1 MIDSPDSPATSEEII
16 EFDEFESNLERQ
28 GDNARASWRFSGDHI
43 QQALAHC
50 SSERKEALIWAFG
63 WCISRGIWFGTFAN
77 QVGYAQNTLYK
88 IMTGR
93 HIDPKTGEQYD
104 IPEKLHLA
112 VLAFRRLELK
122 RAKLG
127 DTEFVVTP
135 SVKRIWQGCDLA
147 RESRTPVFIY
157 GASHI
162 GKTWALREYAI
173 ANNHGRTVL
182 VRVPSKAGL
191 AGLVKALAEALGVS
205 AKANTPA
212 MIERIKRALAPNHL
226 VIFDEVHQLQ
236 YTYRKESFFAC
247 IEVIR
252 EIYDHVE
259 CGIVLCTTNVFRTR
273 FESAQKEELEQL
285 FKRGVHKVQ
294 LGDIVRTE
302 DLKPIF
308 DKVGLPWPGRR
319 FTVEVA
325 GVKDQPHEVL
335 RKLAR
340 EGGLKAITERIRY
353 GRLIASRTSEALSW
367 SHFIHAHLI
376 IETEA
381 QQPADDWQ

>member
-1 MIDSPDSPATSEEII
+1 MIDTLDTPAEVPT
-16 EFDEFESNLERQ
+16 DTPESNLERQ
-28 GDNARASWRFSGDHI
+28 GANARASWRFSADHI

-50 SSERKEALIWAFG
+50 SAERKELLIWCFN
-63 WCISRGIWFGTFAN
+63 WCISRGIWFGDFAR
-77 QVGYAQNTLYK
+77 QVGYAENTLYK
-88 IMTGR
+88 IYTGR
-93 HIDPKTGEQYD
+93 HSDPKSGESYD
-104 IPEKLHLA
+104 IPEKLHQAALE
-112 VLAFRRLELK
+112 FRKLEIRK
-122 RAKLG
+122 AKLG
-127 DTEFVVTP
+127 ETEFVATP
-135 SVKRIWQGCDLA
+135 SARRIWNGCDLA

-162 GKTWALREYAI
+162 GKTWALREYTI
-173 ANNHGRTVL
+173 NNNHGRTVL

-191 AGLVKALAEALGVS
+191 AGLVKALAEAVGVS
-205 AKANTPA
+205 AKTNTPA

-259 CGIVLCTTNVFRTR
+259 CGMVLCTTNVFRGR

-302 DLKPIF
+302 DLKPIL

-319 FTVEVA
+319 HTVEIA

-353 GRLIASRTSEALSW
+353 GRRLAGNAGEPLAW
-367 SHFIHAHLI
+367 PHFVHAHLI

-381 QQPADDWQ
+381 QAPKDDWQ

>member
-1 MIDSPDSPATSEEII
+1 MNNIAITEPTTAPAVEIEI
-16 EFDEFESNLERQ
+16 QEMNLPRQ
-28 GDNARASWRFSGDHI
+28 GANARASWRFSGDHI

-50 SSERKEALIWAFG
+50 TPERKEALIWCFH
-63 WCISRGIWFGTFAN
+63 WCIRREIGFSDFAK
-77 QVGYAQNTLYK
+77 QVGYAENTLYK
-88 IMTGR
+88 IYTGR
-93 HIDPKTGEQYD
+93 HTDPNGGGQYD
-104 IPEKLHLA
+104 IPEKLHTA
-112 VLAFRRLELK
+112 VLSFRKLEISK
-122 RAKLG
+122 ENLG
-127 DTEFVVTP
+127 ETEFIVTP
-135 SVKRIWQGCDLA
+135 TARRVWDGCDLA

-162 GKTWALREYAI
+162 GKTWALRRYAVD
-173 ANNHGRTVL
+173 NNHSRTAL
-182 VRVPSKAGL
+182 VRVPGKSGL
-191 AGLVKALAEALGVS
+191 AGLIKAIAEAVGVS

-226 VIFDEVHQLQ
+226 LILDEVHQLQ

-259 CGIVLCTTNVFRTR
+259 CGVVLCTTNVFRSR

-302 DLKPIF
+302 DLKPILA
-308 DKVGLPWPGRR
+308 KVGLEWPARR
-319 FTVEVA
+319 FSVEVG

-340 EGGLKAITERIRY
+340 EGGLKSITERIRY
-353 GRLIASRTSEALSW
+353 GRRIAANTREPLSW

-376 IETEA
+376 IESSA
-381 QQPADDWQ
+381 QIPADDWT

>member
-1 MIDSPDSPATSEEII
+1 MIESTETTLEPEIL
-16 EFDEFESNLERQ
+16 ESNLERQ
-28 GDNARASWRFSGDHI
+28 GATARASWRFSADHI

-50 SSERKEALIWAFG
+50 SSERKEGLIWAYG
-63 WCISRGIWFGTFAN
+63 WCVNRGIWFGDFAK
-77 QVGYAQNTLYK
+77 QVGYAENTLYK
-88 IMTGR
+88 VFTGR
-93 HIDPKTGEQYD
+93 HTNPDSGEQYD
-104 IPEKLHLA
+104 VPEKLHLA
-112 VLAFRRLELK
+112 VQEFRKLEIRK
-122 RAKLG
+122 AKLG
-127 DTEFVVTP
+127 ETEFIVTP
-135 SVKRIWQGCDLA
+135 TALRVWNGCDLA

-162 GKTWALREYAI
+162 GKTWALRQYTLD
-173 ANNHGRTVL
+173 NNHGRTVF
-182 VRVPSKAGL
+182 VRVPSKDGL
-191 AGLVKALAEALGVS
+191 GGLVKAMAEALGVS
-205 AKANTPA
+205 SKATTPK
-212 MIERIKRALAPNHL
+212 MIERIKKALAPNHL
-226 VIFDEVHQLQ
+226 MIFDEVHQLQ

-247 IEVIR
+247 LEVIR

-259 CGIVLCTTNVFRTR
+259 CGIVLCTTNVFRSR

-285 FKRGVHKVQ
+285 FRRGVHKVQ

-302 DLKPIF
+302 DLKLILAR
-308 DKVGLPWPGRR
+308 VGLEWPGRR
-319 FTVEVA
+319 FTVEIA

-353 GRLIASRTSEALSW
+353 GRLLAGREQVALSW

-381 QQPADDWQ
+381 SQPKDDWQ

>member
-1 MIDSPDSPATSEEII
+1 MIDSIDNPAAAEPL
-16 EFDEFESNLERQ
+16 ESNLERQ
-28 GDNARASWRFSGDHI
+28 GANARASWRFSADHI

-50 SSERKEALIWAFG
+50 TPERKEALIWAFQWSVG
-63 WCISRGIWFGTFAN
+63 RGIWFGDFAK
-77 QVGYAQNTLYK
+77 QVGYAENTLYK
-88 IMTGR
+88 IYTGR
-93 HIDPKTGEQYD
+93 HTDPKSGESYD
-104 IPEKLHLA
+104 IPEKLHAA
-112 VLAFRRLELK
+112 VMEFRKLEIRK
-122 RAKLG
+122 AKLG
-127 DTEFVVTP
+127 ETEFIATP
-135 SVKRIWQGCDLA
+135 SARRIWNGCDLA

-162 GKTWALREYAI
+162 GKTWALREYTI
-173 ANNHGRTVL
+173 NNNHGRTVL

-191 AGLVKALAEALGVS
+191 AGLVKALAEAVGVS

-259 CGIVLCTTNVFRTR
+259 CGMVLCTTNVFRGK

-302 DLKPIF
+302 DLKPIL

-319 FTVEVA
+319 STVEIS

-340 EGGLKAITERIRY
+340 DGGLKAITERIRY
-353 GRLIASRTSEALSW
+353 GRRLAGNAGEPLSW
-367 SHFIHAHLI
+367 THFVHAHLI

-381 QQPADDWQ
+381 QQPVDDWK

>member
-1 MIDSPDSPATSEEII
+1 MIDPIDNPAPDETP
-16 EFDEFESNLERQ
+16 ESNLERQ
-28 GDNARASWRFSGDHI
+28 GANARASWRFSADHI

-50 SSERKEALIWAFG
+50 TPERKEALIWAFQWSVG
-63 WCISRGIWFGTFAN
+63 RGIWFGDFAK
-77 QVGYAQNTLYK
+77 QVGYAENTLYK
-88 IMTGR
+88 IYTGR
-93 HIDPKTGEQYD
+93 HTDPKSGESYD
-104 IPEKLHLA
+104 IPEKLHAA
-112 VLAFRRLELK
+112 VMEFRKLEIR

-127 DTEFVVTP
+127 ETEFIATP
-135 SVKRIWQGCDLA
+135 SARRIWNGCDLA

-162 GKTWALREYAI
+162 GKTWALREYTI
-173 ANNHGRTVL
+173 NNNHGRTVL

-191 AGLVKALAEALGVS
+191 AGLVKALAEAVGVS

-259 CGIVLCTTNVFRTR
+259 CGMVLCTTNVFRGK

-302 DLKPIF
+302 DLKPIL

-319 FTVEVA
+319 FTVEIA

-353 GRLIASRTSEALSW
+353 GRRLAGNAGEPLSW
-367 SHFIHAHLI
+367 THFVHAHLI

-381 QQPADDWQ
+381 QQPVDDWK

>member
-1 MIDSPDSPATSEEII
+1 MIDSIDTPATAEEP
-16 EFDEFESNLERQ
+16 EVLESNLERQ
-28 GDNARASWRFSGDHI
+28 GATARASWRFSADHI

-50 SSERKEALIWAFG
+50 SPERKESLIWAFN
-63 WCISRGIWFGTFAN
+63 WCINRGIWFGDFAK
-77 QVGYAQNTLYK
+77 QVGYAENTLYK
-88 IMTGR
+88 IYTGR
-93 HIDPKTGEQYD
+93 HVDPKGGEQYD

-112 VLAFRRLELK
+112 VLDFRKLEIRK
-122 RAKLG
+122 AKLG
-127 DTEFVVTP
+127 ETEFIVTP
-135 SVKRIWQGCDLA
+135 SARRIWNGCDLA

-157 GASHI
+157 GASHL
-162 GKTWALREYAI
+162 GKTWALRQYAI
-173 ANNHGRTVL
+173 DNNHGRTCL

-191 AGLVKALAEALGVS
+191 AGLVKALAEAVGVS

-212 MIERIKRALAPNHL
+212 MIERIKKALAPNHL

-259 CGIVLCTTNVFRTR
+259 CGMVLCTTNVFRAR

-302 DLKPIF
+302 DLKPIL
-308 DKVGLPWPGRR
+308 DKAGLPWPGRR
-319 FTVEVA
+319 HTVEVA

-353 GRLIASRTSEALSW
+353 GRRLAGNKSEALAW
-367 SHFIHAHLI
+367 EHFIHAHLI

-381 QQPADDWQ
+381 QKPVDDWK